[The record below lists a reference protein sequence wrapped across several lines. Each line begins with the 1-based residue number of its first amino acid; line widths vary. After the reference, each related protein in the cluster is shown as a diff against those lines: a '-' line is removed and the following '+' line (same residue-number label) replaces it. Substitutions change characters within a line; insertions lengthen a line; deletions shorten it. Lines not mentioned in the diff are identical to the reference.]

1 MFSVNGDSMTTKL
14 VRQCRIEDVPVYG
27 ILDVS
32 SDSKEYLA
40 VPQAFDF
47 AQKAGGRL
55 QSSGEALVVRV
66 AFHNDVQEHSEIYD
80 TAEKQAAAL
89 DGSNN
94 YQRTRTV
101 SLKVKN
107 DGSFNVDVPY
117 VTLFAELDNDEAS
130 RALVQEGY
138 DANSKGDNFLVK
150 PVKDGFIC
158 DLIAQAKDTGRVA
171 AALTE
176 RPLKLTTAQTKG
188 KSAYGQNQ
196 NVIAIFGNTELTE
209 MNASYL
215 SERGYKEGFVWDYTT
230 KELKDL
236 LEIKEDSAIVCSV
249 GLGGGD
255 YVISYVDAVDV
266 FNNYG
271 RARGVVHVGAQKVKQ
286 FDTP

>member
-1 MFSVNGDSMTTKL
+1 MTKL
-14 VRQCRIEDVPVYG
+14 MRPQPTYRIEDVPVYG
-27 ILDVS
+27 TLEVS
-32 SDSKEYLA
+32 SSSQDRLT
-40 VPQAFDF
+40 VPQAFEF
-47 AQKAGGRL
+47 ARKHDGRL
-55 QSSGEALVVRV
+55 QTIGEALAVRV
-66 AFHNDVQEHSEIYD
+66 AFYNDDKETKSGI
-80 TAEKQAAAL
+80 

-196 NVIAIFGNTELTE
+196 NVIAIFGSAELGE
-209 MNASYL
+209 MNAGYL
-215 SERGYKEGFVWDYTT
+215 SERGYKEGSVWDHTT
-230 KELKDL
+230 KELESEFKG
-236 LEIKEDSAIVCSV
+236 EEDSAIVCSV

-255 YVISYVDAVDV
+255 YVISYVNAVDV

-271 RARGVVHVGAQKVKQ
+271 RARGVVHVGAQKSKAV
-286 FDTP
+286 

>member
-14 VRQCRIEDVPVYG
+14 IRQCRIEDVPVYG

-32 SDSKEYLA
+32 SDSKDNLT

-55 QSSGEALVVRV
+55 QTIGEALVVRV
-66 AFHNDVQEHSEIYD
+66 AFHNDVKEHPEIYD

-107 DGSFNVDVPY
+107 DGSFNVDAPY
-117 VTLFAELDNDEAS
+117 VTLFAELDNDKA

-176 RPLKLTTAQTKG
+176 SPLKLATAQKDG

-196 NVIAIFGNTELTE
+196 NIIAVFGSAELGE
-209 MNASYL
+209 MNAGYL
-215 SERGYKEGFVWDYTT
+215 SERGYKEGSVWDHTT
-230 KELKDL
+230 KELESEFKG
-236 LEIKEDSAIVCSV
+236 EEDSAIVCSV

-255 YVISYVDAVDV
+255 YVISYANAVDV